1 MNLLLRCLFAAALL
15 GACPP
20 AYAGDGAGTSSAMFL
35 TLPHDPVGAA
45 LGGIS
50 SVGRSA
56 PLSLLGNPAGLADSP
71 GRSAEFSH
79 SFWLDGISYNALA
92 AAAPY
97 RGGVAA
103 FGLRYLRY
111 GEIDALDNA
120 GAPAGSYSP
129 RDAAFSAGW
138 GTRDGR
144 WTAGAAVKYVTSRID
159 ASADAFAADGGLGY
173 SAGDYDGGISLENLG
188 GKLKFG
194 REEYPLPLQFKAGAS
209 RRLPC
214 GALLLLE
221 GVLPRS
227 GPGWLSAGGEYP
239 LLVKG
244 MNFDLRGG
252 YSGRYGRTGG
262 LNGLTLGLGISSGS
276 FTFDYAITEAGELGA
291 AHQFGLGFRWGGASE
306 GDDAERPGMM
316 LAIPG

>member
-1 MNLLLRCLFAAALL
+1 MKNLLLCLFTAALL
-15 GACPP
+15 GGSQP
-20 AYAGDGAGTSSAMFL
+20 ASAGEGEGASSAMFL

-45 LGGIS
+45 LGGVS
-50 SVGRSA
+50 SVGRSS
-56 PLSLLGNPAGLADSP
+56 PLSVLGNPAGLADSP

-79 SFWLDGISYNALA
+79 SFWLDGISYNTLA

-97 RGGVAA
+97 GGGVAA

-120 GAPAGSYSP
+120 GAPAGNYSP
-129 RDAAFSAGW
+129 RDASFSAGW
-138 GTRDGR
+138 GARDGA
-144 WTAGAAVKYVTSRID
+144 WTAGAAVKYVSSRID

-173 SAGDYDGGISLENLG
+173 SSGDYAGGISLENLG

-227 GPGWLSAGGEYP
+227 GAGWLSAGGEYP
-239 LLVKG
+239 LRVKG
-244 MNFDLRGG
+244 MSLALRGG

-276 FTFDYAITEAGELGA
+276 LSFDYALTEAGELGA
-291 AHQFGLGFRWGGASE
+291 AHQFGLGLRWGGASSE
-306 GDDAERPGMM
+306 EEAERPGMM

>member
-1 MNLLLRCLFAAALL
+1 MTLLLRCLFAAVLL

-20 AYAGDGAGTSSAMFL
+20 ASAGEGAGTSSAMFL
-35 TLPHDPVGAA
+35 TLPHDPAIAA
-45 LGGIS
+45 LGGVS
-50 SVGRSA
+50 SVGRASA
-56 PLSLLGNPAGLADSP
+56 LSLLGNPAGLADAP
-71 GRSAEFSH
+71 ARSAQFSH
-79 SFWLDGISYNALA
+79 AFWLDGISYNTLA
-92 AAAPY
+92 AAGPY
-97 RGGVAA
+97 YGGVAA

-120 GAPAGSYSP
+120 GADAGTYSP
-129 RDAAFSAGW
+129 RDAAVSVGW
-138 GTRDGR
+138 GARAGR
-144 WTAGAAVKYVTSRID
+144 WTAGGAVKYVSSRID
-159 ASADAFAADGGLGY
+159 ASADAFAVDSGLGY
-173 SAGDYDGGISLENLG
+173 SAGDYSGGISLENLG

-227 GPGWLSAGGEYP
+227 GPGWLAAGGEYP
-239 LLVKG
+239 LRLRG
-244 MNFDLRGG
+244 IGLALRGG

-262 LNGLTLGLGISSGS
+262 LNGLTLGLGLTSGDL
-276 FTFDYAITEAGELGA
+276 TFDYALTEAGELGA
-291 AHQFGLGFRWGGASE
+291 AHQFGLGLRWGGGSAGEES
-306 GDDAERPGMM
+306 ERPGMM